1 MLTIS
6 SASLLALTFSTAVK
20 NSPRVV
26 CSSNCSTGPP
36 IIRIIITLNLE
47 MIKCS
52 VIEKCDNLQSNCDLY
67 ATDIQIYSECTVNFF
82 RFAQIMTMDFFLDV
96 YTVQY
101 L

>member
-1 MLTIS
+1 
-6 SASLLALTFSTAVK
+6 
-20 NSPRVV
+20 
-26 CSSNCSTGPP
+26 
-36 IIRIIITLNLE
+36 

-52 VIEKCDNLQSNCDLY
+52 VIEKCDNLQSICDLY

>member
-36 IIRIIITLNLE
+36 INKNNYN
-47 MIKCS
+47 IKFENDKS
-52 VIEKCDNLQSNCDLY
+52 LS
-67 ATDIQIYSECTVNFF
+67 
-82 RFAQIMTMDFFLDV
+82 
-96 YTVQY
+96 
-101 L
+101 